1 MHLVFS
7 DWLVIALY
15 FVVSGA
21 IGLAYTRR
29 AGQSLA
35 DYFVSGRSLPWW
47 LAGTS
52 MVATTFAADTPL
64 AVAGLV
70 AKYGVAGNWLWWNGA
85 FSGIL
90 TVFFFARLWRRAG
103 VLTDVEFA
111 ELRYGGRPAAVLR
124 GFRALYLALPI
135 NLIIMAWVTRAMV
148 TILQISLDVDP
159 WRAAILLFG
168 VTAIYSVFSGLW
180 GVIVTDVFQFVV
192 AMGGSILLAVLAV
205 QSVGGLDS
213 LQSQVAAHYGSAE
226 NAFSILPPT
235 DQAWLPLSTLLVFL
249 GVQWWAAWYPGAEP
263 GGGGYIAQR
272 ILSARDE
279 RHGLLATL
287 WFNIAH
293 YALRP
298 WPWILVGF
306 VGALRYPGL
315 ANPEEG
321 YVRVMVDILPSPFKG
336 LLLAAFA
343 AAYMSTISTHLN
355 WGASYLVNDVYL
367 RFVRPEA
374 SPRAQVFA
382 SRLATAVLMVL
393 SLGVMSFLTSVEQGW
408 TLLLGLGA
416 GTGLVFILRWYWWR
430 VNAWSEISAM
440 AASFVTSIVLQA
452 NGRDFGNTGSFDYAY
467 SMLVTVGVT
476 TVVWL
481 AVTLLTGPES
491 DATLDRFYRR
501 VRPGGPG
508 WRRVAERLGYGDDPI
523 PGGALSWVNWVAGLA
538 AVYSAVFAV
547 GAFLTGSPRNGLLY
561 SGVAIGSFLLIQ
573 RNLRADKQLAAY
585 VDTGVRD
592 RLAFPPDTEPG
603 PDVSKE

>member
-1 MHLVFS
+1 MKLFLS
-7 DWLVIALY
+7 DWLIVALY
-15 FVVSGA
+15 FLISAG
-21 IGLAYTRR
+21 IGLAYTKKASR
-29 AGQSLA
+29 SLA

-64 AVAGLV
+64 AVAGFV

-85 FSGIL
+85 FSGVL

-135 NLIIMAWVTRAMV
+135 NLIIMGWVTRAMV
-148 TILQISLDVDP
+148 TILEVTLQVNP

-168 VTAIYSVFSGLW
+168 VTALYSVFSGLW
-180 GVIVTDVFQFVV
+180 GVIVTDAFQFVV
-192 AMGGSILLAVLAV
+192 AMGGTILLAVLAV
-205 QSVGGLDS
+205 ESVGGLGVLVEKS
-213 LQSQVAAHYGSAE
+213 AAHFGSAE
-226 NAFSILPPT
+226 AAFGVLPPT
-235 DQAWLPLSTLLVFL
+235 DQAWLPLSTLLIFL
-249 GVQWWAAWYPGAEP
+249 GVQWWAAWYPGQEP
-263 GGGGYIAQR
+263 GGGGYVVQR
-272 ILSARDE
+272 ILSAKDE

-287 WFNIAH
+287 WFTIAH

-306 VGALRYPGL
+306 VGLIRYPGL

-321 YVRVMVDILPSPFKG
+321 YVRVMVDVLPSPFKG

-367 RFVRPEA
+367 RFLRPNA
-374 SPRAQVFA
+374 SPRAQVMA
-382 SRLATAVLMVL
+382 SRLATAVLMVC
-393 SLGVMSFLTSVEQGW
+393 SLIVMSFLSSVEEGW
-408 TLLLGLGA
+408 KLLIGLGA

-440 AASFVTSIVLQA
+440 IASFVTSILLA
-452 NGRDFGNTGSFDYAY
+452 RFGYTLDDLSRPTYAIT
-467 SMLVTVGVT
+467 MLITVAVT

-481 AVTLLTGPES
+481 AVTFATAPES
-491 DATLDRFYRR
+491 VATLDTFYRR

-508 WRRVAERLGYGDDPI
+508 WRPVSSRLGFAGDTI

-538 AVYSAVFAV
+538 AVYCAVVALGSLLTGSTLKAALYAV
-547 GAFLTGSPRNGLLY
+547 GAM
-561 SGVAIGSFLLIQ
+561 VAFALIQ
-573 RNLRADKQLAAY
+573 RNLRADAQLAAS
-585 VDTGVRD
+585 VDRSDGGHLGLRKSAT
-592 RLAFPPDTEPG
+592 
-603 PDVSKE
+603 

>member
-15 FVVSGA
+15 FVASAA
-21 IGLAYTRR
+21 IGLAYTRK

-64 AVAGLV
+64 VVAGLV
-70 AKYGVAGNWLWWNGA
+70 AKFGVAGNWLWWNGA
-85 FSGIL
+85 FSGVL
-90 TVFFFARLWRRAG
+90 TVFFFSRLWRRAG

-124 GFRALYLALPI
+124 GFRAVYLAIPI
-135 NLIIMAWVTRAMV
+135 NLIIMGWVTRAMV
-148 TILQISLDVDP
+148 TILQISLNIDP
-159 WRAAILLFG
+159 WKAAIFLFG
-168 VTAIYSVFSGLW
+168 VTALYSVFAGLW
-180 GVIVTDVFQFVV
+180 GVIVTDLFQFVF

-205 QSVGGLDS
+205 QSVGGLEALTVKAS
-213 LQSQVAAHYGSAE
+213 AHFGSTEAAFGV
-226 NAFSILPPT
+226 IPPL
-235 DQAWLPLSTLLVFL
+235 DAPWLPLSTLLVWL
-249 GVQWWAAWYPGAEP
+249 SVQWWAAWYPGQEP
-263 GGGGYIAQR
+263 GGGGYVVQR
-272 ILSARDE
+272 ILSAKDE

-287 WFNIAH
+287 WFTIAH

-306 VGALRYPGL
+306 VGVIRYPGL
-315 ANPEEG
+315 ENPEEG
-321 YVRVMVDILPSPFKG
+321 YVRVMVDILPSPLKG
-336 LLLAAFA
+336 VLLAAFA

-367 RFVRPEA
+367 RFLKPNA
-374 SPRAQVFA
+374 SPRAQVLA
-382 SRLATAVLMVL
+382 SRLTTAFLMVA
-393 SLGVMSFLTSVEQGW
+393 SLIVMGLLTSVEQGW
-408 TLLLGLGA
+408 KILIGLGA

-440 AASFVTSIVLQA
+440 VASFVTSLA
-452 NGRDFGNTGSFDYAY
+452 LTRFGHSMSDTGTPDYAFT
-467 SMLVTVGVT
+467 MLTTVLVT

-481 AVTLLTGPES
+481 VVTFATAPES
-491 DATLDRFYRR
+491 DETLDRFYRQ

-508 WRRVAERLGYGDDPI
+508 WRQVARRLGFGDDRI

-538 AVYSAVFAV
+538 AVYCAVFAV
-547 GAFLTGSPRNGLLY
+547 GAAVTGSPLRGLVY
-561 SGVAIGSFLLIQ
+561 GAVAIGSFLLIQ
-573 RNLRADKQLAAY
+573 RNLRADQQLAAH
-585 VDTGVRD
+585 VDTPLD
-592 RLAFPPDTEPG
+592 PRLGLDPVE
-603 PDVSKE
+603 